1 MTHIYTTT
9 FGLIDDWN
17 KRNQPEAT
25 GAQGRHEGKDIHIRS
40 QDERDQLEFKNIRE
54 ESSSSNLYVS
64 FSGHSR

>member
-9 FGLIDDWN
+9 FGLIDDCN
-17 KRNQPEAT
+17 KRNKPEAT